1 MDEADGRDH
10 GLKPPSTTI
19 KIAGLQLARTT
30 CPLRSSASMRSDP
43 LFTKEQPFDR
53 VDVKPTW
60 ISNTSTPSSLIEFQ
74 LHFGAVGGAK
84 SSRLRDTGLVHTAT
98 SGEQQVA
105 DFVGFLE
112 AARQSLP
119 LRQT

>member
-43 LFTKEQPFDR
+43 LFTKSSP
-53 VDVKPTW
+53 
-60 ISNTSTPSSLIEFQ
+60 STGSTLSPRGSAMRASSLGAEQ
-74 LHFGAVGGAK
+74 LPIVTERPM
-84 SSRLRDTGLVHTAT
+84 RL
-98 SGEQQVA
+98 
-105 DFVGFLE
+105 
-112 AARQSLP
+112 AASDRFSDVDDI
-119 LRQT
+119 